1 MSDLPV
7 LDAGDGALVVRL
19 SDTIDPA
26 VNARVLDAA
35 RRIRDTAHPAVGEVA
50 TSFSALTVYFD
61 PLSAER
67 REIVSLIVGAVRRSN
82 GIEPAA
88 GRRVEIAVRYGGA
101 DGPDLA
107 DVASFGRCSE
117 EEVVRRHLARPYRVY
132 MLGFLPGFP
141 YMGIV
146 DETIAMPRRESP
158 RLAVA
163 SGSVGIAGRQTGVYP
178 VSSPGGWRIIGRTD
192 AVLFDTGRTA
202 PSLLQPGDSVQFLQ
216 SSAR

>member
-1 MSDLPV
+1 MNHLRV
-7 LDAGDGALVVRL
+7 FDAGDAAVVVRL

-35 RRIRDTAHPAVGEVA
+35 RRVRDAAHPAVREVA
-50 TSFSALTVYFD
+50 TSFSAVTVYFD
-61 PLSAER
+61 PLSADR
-67 REIVSLIVGAVRRSN
+67 GEIVAVLADAVRHAKDVD
-82 GIEPAA
+82 PAA
-88 GRRVEIAVRYGGA
+88 GRQVEIPVRYGGT
-101 DGPDLA
+101 DGPDLP
-107 DVASFGRCSE
+107 DVASFGGCGE

-146 DETIAMPRRESP
+146 DDSIAMPRRESP

-163 SGSVGIAGRQTGVYP
+163 GGSVGIAGRQTGVYP

-192 AVLFDTGRTA
+192 AVLFDPRRAA
-202 PSLLQPGDSVQFLQ
+202 PSLLQPGDSVRFTR
-216 SSAR
+216 SSRR